1 MWYKNGGLICV
12 IVVSPEK
19 KMSQQPYPMT
29 ADSLLCFSGSFDQP
43 LFSPLYPLVCAIL
56 PWTSL
61 QVNFLFLAFFLLVPY
76 FRYSFQRSKNNL
88 LGGLAAPSF
97 SHFQNFATQN
107 ASIAHIK
114 GYFWVAKL
122 QNNYTRQSTFLN
134 SDPVVFFYPVSVGP
148 LPSSSCP
155 CDAPWP
161 PVLPIWKRD
170 RKNVP

>member
-1 MWYKNGGLICV
+1 M
-12 IVVSPEK
+12 VSPEK
-19 KMSQQPYPMT
+19 KRNQQPISYDRWFITMFFWQFQSSAT
-29 ADSLLCFSGSFDQP
+29 FLP
-43 LFSPLYPLVCAIL
+43 LIPPWCA
-56 PWTSL
+56 PFYHGTNP
-61 QVNFLFLAFFLLVPY
+61 QVNFLFLAFFLPVPY

-88 LGGLAAPSF
+88 LGGLAAPKF

-155 CDAPWP
+155 CDAP
-161 PVLPIWKRD
+161 
-170 RKNVP
+170 

>member
-1 MWYKNGGLICV
+1 MFVKCGAEMAGRFV
-12 IVVSPEK
+12 T
-19 KMSQQPYPMT
+19 QQYLWKRKGT
-29 ADSLLCFSGSFDQP
+29 SSHYHLTTGSSLCFSGSYNQP
-43 LFSPLYPLVCAIL
+43 LFFPPYTPWCAPFYHGTSP
-56 PWTSL
+56 
-61 QVNFLFLAFFLLVPY
+61 QVNFLFLAFFLPVPY

-88 LGGLAAPSF
+88 LGGLAAPKF

-148 LPSSSCP
+148 LPPSSCP
-155 CDAPWP
+155 CDSP
-161 PVLPIWKRD
+161 
-170 RKNVP
+170 

>member
-1 MWYKNGGLICV
+1 MQKWQADLWHSSISRKKKEPAVNILWPLVHYYVFL
-12 IVVSPEK
+12 VVSIISHLFP
-19 KMSQQPYPMT
+19 PYTPWCAPFYHGT
-29 ADSLLCFSGSFDQP
+29 
-43 LFSPLYPLVCAIL
+43 SP
-56 PWTSL
+56 
-61 QVNFLFLAFFLLVPY
+61 QVNFLFLAFFLPVPY

-88 LGGLAAPSF
+88 LGGLAAPKF

>member
-1 MWYKNGGLICV
+1 
-12 IVVSPEK
+12 
-19 KMSQQPYPMT
+19 MT
-29 ADSLLCFSGSFDQP
+29 AGSLLCFSGSFNHQP
-43 LFSPLYPLVCAIL
+43 LISPLYPLVCAIL
-56 PWTSL
+56 PWNQPTGQFPFPCIFLTGSL
-61 QVNFLFLAFFLLVPY
+61 LSVFI
-76 FRYSFQRSKNNL
+76 SKVENNL
-88 LGGLAAPSF
+88 LGGLAAPKF

-155 CDAPWP
+155 CDAP
-161 PVLPIWKRD
+161 
-170 RKNVP
+170 